1 MKLEKFNLEEAKAG
15 KQVYTRDG
23 HKVRIICY
31 DMKGPR
37 PIGALVKHESD
48 LELFYSYSNEG
59 RFYSE
64 TEGLESTQ
72 DLMMEADEVPSIWV
86 ARDSD
91 GELFAYNMKPE
102 REIDVNG
109 YNQGDWHCTEDGEYM
124 NISKELFPEVR
135 NEDDEPRELILK
147 PKDMGEM
154 SDGYHTF
161 NELYRYRML
170 YNAGFFNLLKTAGY
184 NVVKSKKHND
194 GEPCFG
200 GGWFI
205 VMAELPT
212 GQVSNHYEIK
222 DWDLFKIP
230 EVERAPAWD
239 GHTPQE
245 AADRIE
251 GFLKLHCHA

>member
-15 KQVYTRDG
+15 RQVYTRDG

-37 PIGALVKHESD
+37 PIGALVEYDNDH
-48 LELFYSYSNEG
+48 ELFNSYSNEG
-59 RFYSE
+59 RFCSE
-64 TEGLESTQ
+64 SDGIESTQ
-72 DLMMEADEVPSIWV
+72 DLMLESDKIPSVWI

-91 GELFAYNMKPE
+91 GELFAYNMRPE

-109 YNQGDWHCTEDGEYM
+109 YNRGDWHCTEDGEYM
-124 NISKELFPEVR
+124 SVSKELFPEVK
-135 NEDDEPRELILK
+135 NDDDEPRELMLK

-170 YNAGFFNLLKTAGY
+170 YNAGFFHFLKTAGY
-184 NVVKSKKHND
+184 DVVKSKKHND

-205 VMAELPT
+205 VMANLPN
-212 GQVSNHYEIK
+212 GQVSNHYEMK
-222 DWDLFKIP
+222 DWNLFKIP
-230 EVERAPAWD
+230 EVERAPEWD
-239 GHTPQE
+239 GHTPEE

-251 GFLKLHCHA
+251 EFLKLHCHA

>member
-1 MKLEKFNLEEAKAG
+1 MKLKEFNLEEAKAG

-23 HKVRIICY
+23 HKARIICY
-31 DMKGPR
+31 DRRGSK
-37 PIGALVKHESD
+37 PIVALIDDKDDS
-48 LELFYSYSNEG
+48 ELYYSFTNEG
-59 RFYSE
+59 KFYYDCDSE
-64 TEGLESTQ
+64 H
-72 DLMMEADEVPSIWV
+72 DLMMKEDELPSIWV

-109 YNQGDWHCTEDGEYM
+109 YNRGDWHCTEEGEYM
-124 NISKELFPEVR
+124 NVSKELFPEVK

-147 PKDMGEM
+147 PNDMGEM

-170 YNAGFFNLLKTAGY
+170 YNAGFFHFLKTAGY
-184 NVVKSKKHND
+184 DVVKSKKHND
-194 GEPCFG
+194 GGLCFG

-205 VMAELPT
+205 VMANLPN
-212 GQVSNHYEIK
+212 GQVSNHYEMK
-222 DWDLFKIP
+222 DWSLFKIP
-230 EVERAPAWD
+230 EVDRAPAWD
-239 GHTPQE
+239 GHTPEE

-251 GFLKLHCHA
+251 EFLKLHCHA